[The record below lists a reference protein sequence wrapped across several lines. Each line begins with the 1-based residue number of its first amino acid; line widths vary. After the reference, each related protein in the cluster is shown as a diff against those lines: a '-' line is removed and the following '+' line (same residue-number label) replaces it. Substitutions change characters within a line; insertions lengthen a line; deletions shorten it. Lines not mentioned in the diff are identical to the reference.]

1 MADRGPGLEPAV
13 SAGDEPA
20 ARTGGALGR
29 WVPGVRA
36 AAGYRRAW
44 LSKDLVAGLVLSS
57 LLVPQGMAYAEL
69 AGLPAI
75 TGLYTTVFGLIGY
88 ALFGASR
95 ILVVGPD
102 SSLGPM
108 IAAVLIGTLGAGA
121 DPATA
126 VALASMLALLV
137 GATMALAGIAKF
149 GFVADL
155 LSKPTQ
161 IGYMNGLAVT
171 IFVSQLPKLCGF
183 SVDADGL
190 VAEAA
195 GFVRG
200 LAAGDAVPAAFA
212 VGVFSLAIII
222 VLQRWLPKVPAVLIA
237 VVAAIG
243 ATWLLDLGDRGVDLV
258 GPLPAGFPPFTVPH
272 ASWSQIVLLLVGA
285 VGIAIVSMTDTI
297 STASAFA
304 ARTGQEIRADQEM
317 IGVGAANVAASFF
330 QGFPVSTSG
339 SRTAVAAQSG
349 ARSQVTGI
357 VGAAV
362 ILVMLLLTPG
372 LLRDLPQPALA
383 AVVIAA
389 SLSLADVPGT
399 LRLWRRRRLEFMV
412 SITAFLGVALL
423 GVLPGIGVAIGLSV
437 LNVFR
442 RVWWPY
448 QTELRRAQDVP
459 GYHDVRSYPDAEHL
473 PGLVLFRFDA
483 PLIFANARVF
493 REQIRRLARAEP
505 RPVWIVLAAEP
516 VTDVDTTAADMLDG
530 LVKELDEEGTR
541 LVFAELKDPVRRKM
555 DRYGLT
561 AAVGAEH
568 FFATLDEAVG
578 EYRERTGAVWVA
590 PDRAGGPSVEAT

>member
-1 MADRGPGLEPAV
+1 MEPAV
-13 SAGDEPA
+13 TEVREPTA
-20 ARTGGALGR
+20 PARGAVGR
-29 WVPGVRA
+29 WVPGVQTART
-36 AAGYRRAW
+36 YRRAW
-44 LSKDLVAGLVLSS
+44 LPKDLVAGLVLSS

-69 AGLPAI
+69 AGLPPI
-75 TGLYTTVFGLIGY
+75 TGLYTTVFGLLGY
-88 ALFGASR
+88 AVFGASR

-108 IAAVLIGTLGAGA
+108 IAAVLVATIGSGG
-121 DPATA
+121 DPA
-126 VALASMLALLV
+126 VAIGLASMLGLLV
-137 GATMALAGIAKF
+137 GLTMTVAGIAKL
-149 GFVADL
+149 GFIADL

-183 SVDADGL
+183 SVDGEGL
-190 VAEAA
+190 LSEAA
-195 GFVRG
+195 GFLRG
-200 LAAGDAVPAAFA
+200 LAAGEAVPAACA
-212 VGVFSLAIII
+212 VGLLTVATIV

-243 ATWLLDLGDRGVDLV
+243 TTWALDLGERGVDLV
-258 GPLPAGFPPFTVPH
+258 GPLPAGFPPLTLPH
-272 ASWSQIVLLLVGA
+272 ASWSQLVLLLAGA
-285 VGIAIVSMTDTI
+285 VGITIVSLTDTI

-304 ARTGQEIRADQEM
+304 ARTGQEVRPNQEM
-317 IGVGAANVAASFF
+317 IGVGAANIAASFF

-349 ARSQVTGI
+349 ARTQLTGI

-362 ILVMLLLTPG
+362 ILTMLVLTPG
-372 LLRDLPQPALA
+372 LLRDLPQPTLA

-389 SLSLADVPGT
+389 SLSLADIPGT
-399 LRLWRRRRLEFMV
+399 LRLWRRRRLEFVV
-412 SITAFLGVALL
+412 SIAAFLGVALL
-423 GVLPGIGVAIGLSV
+423 GVLPGIAVAIGLSV

-448 QTELRRAQDVP
+448 QTELRRAHGVP
-459 GYHDVRSYPDAEHL
+459 GYHDVRSYPDAELL

-493 REQIRRLARAEP
+493 RDQIRHLARTEP

-516 VTDVDTTAADMLDG
+516 VTDVDTTAADMLG
-530 LVKELDEEGTR
+530 ALVDELDAEGTT
-541 LVFAELKDPVRRKM
+541 LVWAELKDPVRRKL

-561 AAVGAEH
+561 RAIVPDR
-568 FFATLDEAVG
+568 FYATLDEAVAA
-578 EYRERTGAVWVA
+578 YRARTGAAWTA
-590 PDRAGGPSVEAT
+590 PEEGSSLRGDVRPGPPR